1 MYLLIIFWI
10 LHPSKCASRKRL
22 NISPRNN
29 NFAQLVT
36 QLGIF
41 LFILKYT
48 EKTVILDKNRPKE
61 ISPMNPE
68 AKTVDDSRVETIHIV
83 RPNHLNGANRL
94 FGGILMQWIDEVAGI
109 VAKRHAMA
117 NVTTASVDNLTFL
130 HGAYQNDM
138 IVIKGK
144 LTWVGTSS
152 MEVCVDTYVENLS
165 GERHRINNAHFMMVA
180 LDEHDKPIRVPRLIL
195 QTEDEHLA
203 WEHGEERRRIRNERR
218 AAKLDGI

>member
-1 MYLLIIFWI
+1 MY
-10 LHPSKCASRKRL
+10 
-22 NISPRNN
+22 
-29 NFAQLVT
+29 
-36 QLGIF
+36 
-41 LFILKYT
+41 
-48 EKTVILDKNRPKE
+48 
-61 ISPMNPE
+61 PE
-68 AKTVDDSRVETIHIV
+68 GKTVDESRVETVHLV

-109 VAKRHAMA
+109 VAKRHSMC

-130 HGAYQNDM
+130 HGAYNGDM

-165 GERHRINNAHFMMVA
+165 GDRRRINNAHFMMVA
-180 LDEHDKPIRVPRLIL
+180 LDENDRPVHVPGLIL

-203 WEHGEERRRIRNERR
+203 WAHGEERRRIRIQRKKD
-218 AAKLDGI
+218 KLDGI